1 MGARSDGTQRAKA
14 LSAVE
19 RRAQIFEYVKAGS
32 SYRDIGRKFGVSH
45 VTIARDVRRTLQA
58 LHRTAIHDLDLYRQI
73 ELVRLDQLL
82 QGIWLDAVAGNPGA
96 VTLALR
102 ILERRARLLGLDA
115 PTKIDI
121 EARVRAIASQEG
133 LDADEVMHEVERLL
147 AAPNA

>member
-1 MGARSDGTQRAKA
+1 MGARSDRAQRAKTW
-14 LSAVE
+14 SAAE

-45 VTIARDVRRTLQA
+45 VTIVRDVRRTLEA
-58 LHRTAIHDLDLYRQI
+58 LQRTAIHDLELYRQL

-82 QGIWLDAVAGNPGA
+82 QGVWVAAVEGNPGA
-96 VTLALR
+96 VALALR
-102 ILERRARLLGLDA
+102 ILERRAKLLGLDA

-133 LDADEVMHEVERLL
+133 LDADEVMHEVEHLL
-147 AAPNA
+147 AAPDA